1 MTRYEKEL
9 IRMIGMRFGELAPQQ
24 LVEKLTRIGVI
35 DITLCKVLTIREF
48 VAALQ
53 KNGMKKIDAM
63 WRPNNSPAP
72 TNTCANACTTIP
84 T

>member
-24 LVEKLTRIGVI
+24 LVEKLTGIGVI

-53 KNGMKKIDAM
+53 KNGM
-63 WRPNNSPAP
+63 
-72 TNTCANACTTIP
+72 
-84 T
+84 